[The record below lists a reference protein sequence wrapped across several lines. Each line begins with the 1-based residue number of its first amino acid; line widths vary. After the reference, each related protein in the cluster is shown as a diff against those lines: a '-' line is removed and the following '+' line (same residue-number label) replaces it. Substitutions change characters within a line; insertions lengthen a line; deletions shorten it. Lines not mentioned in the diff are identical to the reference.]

1 MPVEKLFSKQ
11 KEMIH
16 KCHEHLK
23 PVLISCN
30 ILDSMVSSLI
40 PTMCE
45 VGEISNL
52 VSDYVDDIILS
63 SETSFGNHP
72 IEAIKT
78 LSRICVEAEAI
89 RIMKRIQNPSNSDSV
104 SIRSSKNAIPSCI
117 INCSLEA
124 AYQIH
129 ASIIVVFTTRGYT
142 ALKLSKLR
150 PPCPIVAVTC
160 HKKVARCL
168 SQVSAVNSVLFETLI
183 GTESLITRV
192 VEM

>member
-30 ILDSMVSSLI
+30 ILDSMVSSLL

-78 LSRICVEAEAI
+78 LSRICVEAEAL
-89 RIMKRIQNPSNSDSV
+89 RIMNRIQNP
-104 SIRSSKNAIPSCI
+104 
-117 INCSLEA
+117 
-124 AYQIH
+124 
-129 ASIIVVFTTRGYT
+129 
-142 ALKLSKLR
+142 
-150 PPCPIVAVTC
+150 
-160 HKKVARCL
+160 
-168 SQVSAVNSVLFETLI
+168 
-183 GTESLITRV
+183 
-192 VEM
+192 